1 MMIAC
6 KNGGY
11 KLLVMSATA
20 ATNQLEMKALGYATN
35 LHNGANFCKWCVN
48 MGAEY
53 NERFGGMSIDLKSQK
68 AQDGMRAIHTDLF
81 DVQKIASRLTR
92 KDMKSMFPDNRIY
105 AELFDMGSNTAK
117 IQSVYDRMEAEIARL
132 NARAQNYK
140 AHVFAEI
147 MKARRLT
154 ELLKI
159 PTMMDAIEDMF
170 DEGISPVVFVNFQD
184 SVEALQ
190 RMMAKNRKFDG
201 LVGYV
206 VGGQSDKARQR
217 DIDGFQADELRIMI
231 ANTAAGNCGISLH
244 DLNGNFPRHTINFP
258 GWSAINLIQC
268 LGRCHRVDGKTPV
281 IQKIIFA
288 SGTIE
293 ERIAYRVQGK
303 LDCLDMLND
312 GDLIGD
318 IQILN

>member
-1 MMIAC
+1 
-6 KNGGY
+6 
-11 KLLVMSATA
+11 
-20 ATNQLEMKALGYATN
+20 
-35 LHNGANFCKWCVN
+35 
-48 MGAEY
+48 
-53 NERFGGMSIDLKSQK
+53 
-68 AQDGMRAIHTDLF
+68 
-81 DVQKIASRLTR
+81 
-92 KDMKSMFPDNRIY
+92 
-105 AELFDMGSNTAK
+105 
-117 IQSVYDRMEAEIARL
+117 
-132 NARAQNYK
+132 
-140 AHVFAEI
+140 
-147 MKARRLT
+147 
-154 ELLKI
+154 
-159 PTMMDAIEDMF
+159 
-170 DEGISPVVFVNFQD
+170 
-184 SVEALQ
+184 
-190 RMMAKNRKFDG
+190 
-201 LVGYV
+201 
-206 VGGQSDKARQR
+206 
-217 DIDGFQADELRIMI
+217 MI